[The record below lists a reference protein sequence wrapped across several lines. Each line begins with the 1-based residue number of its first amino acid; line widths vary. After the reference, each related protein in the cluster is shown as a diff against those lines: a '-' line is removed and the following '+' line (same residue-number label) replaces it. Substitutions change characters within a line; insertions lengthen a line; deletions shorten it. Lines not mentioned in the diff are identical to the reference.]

1 MRIAIVRQKYNPYG
15 GAERFIERALVA
27 LRATGSVQLC
37 VIGRAW
43 TQKPGIDFIACDP
56 PFRTSLG
63 RDRSFAGAVIDLLA
77 THRFD
82 IVQSHERIPGLALY
96 RAGDGVHAS
105 WLEQRARVLPGW
117 KRLAVAANPYHR
129 YVLAAEREMFKHP
142 ALRAVICN
150 SLMVRDDIAQRFAPV
165 PAALH
170 VVHNGV
176 DLEVYH
182 PRAAARRDEMRAAI
196 GVRDDTPMF
205 LYAGSGFERK
215 GVAQLLRA
223 LARVAAPAC
232 VVIAGADKHAPR
244 YRRLAMRLGLEKRT
258 HFIGPAGNL
267 VDWYGA
273 ADAFVLPTLYDPMP
287 NAALE
292 ALACGLPVITTLQC
306 GARELIESGRNGVV
320 LDALD
325 IDGLAAALSDLARTG
340 RAGAMRAAARASVEH
355 LSLDAMADRLLA
367 LYRTLAP
374 AG

>member
-15 GAERFIERALVA
+15 GAERFIERTLGA
-27 LRATGSVQLC
+27 LRATGSAELC

-63 RDRSFAGAVIDLLA
+63 RDRSFAAAVLDLLA

-105 WLEQRARVLPGW
+105 WLEQRARVLPAW

-129 YVLAAEREMFKHP
+129 YVLAAEREMFNHP

-150 SLMVRDDIAQRFAPV
+150 SLMVRDDIARRFAPA

-170 VVHNGV
+170 VIHNGV
-176 DLEVYH
+176 DLEAYH
-182 PRAAARRDEMRAAI
+182 PRVAARRDEIRAAL

-232 VVIAGADKHAPR
+232 AVIAGADKHAPR
-244 YRRLAMRLGLEKRT
+244 YRRLAMRLGLEKRA

-267 VDWYGA
+267 GDWYGA

-287 NAALE
+287 NAVLE
-292 ALACGLPVITTLQC
+292 ALACGLPVVTTMQC

-325 IDGLAAALSDLARTG
+325 IDGLAAALSDLAGPG
-340 RAGAMRAAARASVEH
+340 RAGSMRTAARASVEH